1 MKFQSKRYR
10 VINILK
16 KTKAKG
22 FSNIEYGDEVW
33 FSIDLKNTI
42 GASSGI
48 YALYVKT
55 YHYGARGEA
64 SEIYNSWENSWENS
78 QNDFL
83 RFINNFEL
91 EEVIYYD

>member
-10 VINILK
+10 VINVLK

-22 FSNIEYGDEVW
+22 FSNIKYGDEVW

-64 SEIYNSWENSWENS
+64 SEFYNFWENS

-91 EEVIYYD
+91 GEVIYYD